1 MTAER
6 SGPTAVG
13 LTSLTTMGGPVGAHR
28 AAEGLTAG
36 SASFDLDV
44 GRLENVRPLARLGG
58 EEGAEL
64 LGRGDVRLDAEFGQA
79 LPGFGGA
86 QAGNDR
92 AVELVDD
99 VRRRAGGCQEPGP
112 ERQYEVGIAAFDHG
126 GDIRQISAAG
136 LAGDGKRSH
145 LAVADVRQQR
155 PDAV

>member
-1 MTAER
+1 MTAEG

-13 LTSLTTMGGPVGAHR
+13 VTSLTTMGGPVGAHR

-99 VRRRAGGCQEPGP
+99 VRRRAG
-112 ERQYEVGIAAFDHG
+112 A
-126 GDIRQISAAG
+126 
-136 LAGDGKRSH
+136 
-145 LAVADVRQQR
+145 R
-155 PDAV
+155 PDPRPPPPYPLPITPS